1 MSSVGDKDVC
11 CRGAEHGWR
20 GVPAEEQGTDDDVS
34 LCRNRAWMGT
44 AHCSLLC
51 SPRSAPREQTG
62 CCCPSITPTQDLV
75 LCRRWLHLFN
85 PLWPQTWLGL
95 HPHNMG
101 SSQVWGERVLST
113 GPSLA
118 PVKGD
123 WTQRHW
129 ELPIP
134 ASSFA
139 QQQGGEWLPTAKV
152 CIWVMG

>member
-1 MSSVGDKDVC
+1 MC
-11 CRGAEHGWR
+11 A
-20 GVPAEEQGTDDDVS
+20 AEEQNMDGEVS
-34 LCRNRAWMGT
+34 LQRSRAQMMMCPCAGT
-44 AHCSLLC
+44 GHGWGQPTAASSAH
-51 SPRSAPREQTG
+51 PAPHRGSRQVAAVPASRPPKT
-62 CCCPSITPTQDLV
+62 
-75 LCRRWLHLFN
+75 CRRWLHLFN

-118 PVKGD
+118 PVRGD

-152 CIWVMG
+152 CTWVMG